1 MQQRVL
7 GDGLKVSAIGYGC
20 MGLSHAY
27 GVALEKS
34 EAVKRIREA
43 FEAGYNFFDTA
54 ELYVGKFADGS
65 PAINEEVVGE
75 PLRPIRDKVVIATK
89 CGVHF
94 ENLIL
99 VAKASEKTI
108 RKSLEGSLKRL
119 GVDTIDLY
127 YQHMQD
133 PSKEPEEVAEIFAS
147 LIKEGKI
154 LHWGISNASEDY
166 IKRADAVCKVA
177 AVQLRYSMMARWSE
191 EMFPM
196 LEQRKIGVVAYSPIA
211 NGFLSGKFQTADKYD
226 PQTDFRSFMPQ
237 YQKEEIEKSQDLL
250 TMMENLAKAH
260 NATPAQISL
269 AWMLCKK
276 PYIVPIPGTSKS
288 KRIVEN
294 AKASD
299 ILLTEDEIKEIDTR
313 LDHMDLKVF
322 GRA

>member
-1 MQQRVL
+1 M
-7 GDGLKVSAIGYGC
+7 I
-20 MGLSHAY
+20 H
-27 GVALEKS
+27 
-34 EAVKRIREA
+34 
-43 FEAGYNFFDTA
+43 
-54 ELYVGKFADGS
+54 
-65 PAINEEVVGE
+65 
-75 PLRPIRDKVVIATK
+75 
-89 CGVHF
+89 
-94 ENLIL
+94 NLIL